1 MSEHPRGN
9 PMSFVYDTRL
19 LRELLKIGQQGQQQG
34 QPVDD
39 DAKRRAA
46 SRVQLLV
53 DDLQKQLTPPQT
65 PEEQST
71 AVSFEQDPNNPGA
84 TAPKLFSTNMETLGA
99 LVAWCAQNK
108 ITVGGQRVAYNLG
121 EQPPS
126 DDWVLYKLEP
136 NSGLLEV
143 ESRETVRRGF
153 YINTNLLVTFIQ
165 SRLAALQ
172 KKPNKVEEI
181 MLGMRIDDANKLLGT
196 NINKQYT
203 EPENPED
210 TVDNLP
216 QLLDVKNPYQTG
228 QAVQLKIKDLKDV
241 GALKSL
247 LSRAGITLR
256 DRRGQEFK
264 FDDMGDICAALA
276 ILSLRAARLAQGV
289 TSGKQKSYVDHVAQ
303 MQQAAN
309 CSSQQGGGGGQGGVG
324 GNPQLLQQLTTLR
337 PFNTQFISFPE
348 IQRWLQTY
356 SSYANNPDVSD
367 KAQDINDWIASFTGK
382 ANMAGGTVQLNNID
396 TNRFKSML
404 KNPADGVNM
413 ANYLYD
419 IVSQAGS
426 LYQAMVTQ
434 LQNLEQDQRFSQAYR
449 AMQQQITAG
458 GPQQTNLSDLDDLRQ
473 NLARLGQQ
481 RR

>member
-1 MSEHPRGN
+1 
-9 PMSFVYDTRL
+9 MSFVYDTRL
-19 LRELLKIGQQGQQQG
+19 LRELLKIGQQGD
-34 QPVDD
+34 PDSE
-39 DAKRRAA
+39 KRVAGHK
-46 SRVQLLV
+46 VEMLI
-53 DDLQKQLTPPQT
+53 DDLLKQMQPAQT
-65 PEEQST
+65 PEEQAK
-71 AVSFEQDPNNPGA
+71 AVSFQPDPNNPNA
-84 TAPKLFSTNMETLGA
+84 PAPKIFSTNMETLGA
-99 LVAWCAQNK
+99 LVQWCVQNK
-108 ITVGGQRVAYNLG
+108 ITVGGQRIAYSTG

-126 DDWVLYKLEP
+126 DDWVQYKLEG

-143 ESRETVRRGF
+143 ESREIQRNAVF
-153 YINTNLLVTFIQ
+153 LNTDLLVTFIQ

-181 MLGMRIDDANKLLGT
+181 MLGARIDDANKLLGT

-228 QAVQLKIKDLKDV
+228 QAVPLKLKDLKDV
-241 GALKSL
+241 GALKSI
-247 LSRAGITLR
+247 LSRAGITIR
-256 DRRGQEFK
+256 DRRGQDFK
-264 FDDMGDICAALA
+264 FDDMGDVCSALA
-276 ILSLRAARLAQGV
+276 ILALRAARLAQGV

-303 MQQAAN
+303 LQQQANCAN
-309 CSSQQGGGGGQGGVG
+309 QQGQQGQGGQQ
-324 GNPQLLQQLTTLR
+324 GNAQLLQQLTTLR
-337 PFNTQFISFPE
+337 PFNTQYVSFAE
-348 IQRWLQTY
+348 IKRWLDTY
-356 SSYANNPDVSD
+356 ASYANDPDVTD
-367 KAQDINDWIASFTGK
+367 NAENIKGAMDNFKAKSNSGADTI
-382 ANMAGGTVQLNNID
+382 QLNNLD

-404 KNPADGVNM
+404 KNPADAVNM

-419 IVSQAGS
+419 TVSQAGA
-426 LYQAMVTQ
+426 LYQRMVTQ

-473 NLARLGQQ
+473 NLGRLGQQ